1 MNPDWRLY
9 ALGSALIAAL
19 TTIFGKVAIS
29 EINSHLATFF
39 RTVIILIVAA
49 LILSAL
55 AALPEHVP
63 SRGRRIRGAGQR
75 QSHA

>member
-19 TTIFGKVAIS
+19 TAIFGKVAVS

-39 RTVIILIVAA
+39 RTVIMLIVAA
-49 LILSAL
+49 LILWAV